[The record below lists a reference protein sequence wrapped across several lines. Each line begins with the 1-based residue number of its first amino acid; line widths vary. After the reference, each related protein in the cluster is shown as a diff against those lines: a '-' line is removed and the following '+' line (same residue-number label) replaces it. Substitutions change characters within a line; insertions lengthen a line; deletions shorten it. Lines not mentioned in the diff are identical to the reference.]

1 MGVRTMPDASPVVHA
16 QKLAPKPEQITNAYL
31 KRISEQIAD
40 HTRLMESRA
49 EVDMKILRI
58 LNDHTGAY
66 NRITRSRIMRSPVS
80 TVMWGAFFGIFVLP
94 IVIWFIVIL
103 ALVFLGVSIPVLAG
117 AGGP

>member
-1 MGVRTMPDASPVVHA
+1 MSDASPVIHT
-16 QKLAPKPEQITNAYL
+16 QKAAPKPEQITNAYL

-58 LNDHTGAY
+58 LNDHTGAH
-66 NRITRSRIMRSPVS
+66 NRILRSRIVHSPVS

-94 IVIWFIVIL
+94 VIIWIIVLLFF
-103 ALVFLGVSIPVLAG
+103 VFLGVSLPML
-117 AGGP
+117 GGLSGP